1 MVTEASP
8 GRSPRHGPAVRRRAA
23 AAGAV
28 ALVVLLPGCGSAQD
42 GTVQD
47 VAARFYAAVQ
57 ARDGTEACRL
67 LSTDTRQEL
76 TRSSGT
82 SCPMSV
88 LEEDLPRVTG
98 EGEARVFST
107 TAQVRYRNETA
118 FLARFQDGWKVMA
131 AGCHPQPE
139 ERYDCLVKGG

>member
-1 MVTEASP
+1 MLI
-8 GRSPRHGPAVRRRAA
+8 
-23 AAGAV
+23 AGTV
-28 ALVVLLPGCGSAQD
+28 LVLTGCGSTQD
-42 GTVQD
+42 GTVRD
-47 VAARFYAAVQ
+47 VAARFYAAVE
-57 ARDGTEACRL
+57 ARDGTQACRL

-76 TRSSGT
+76 AQSSG
-82 SCPMSV
+82 SPCPRSV

-98 EGEARVFST
+98 NGTARVFST

-131 AGCHPQPE
+131 AGCHPTAE